1 MIPLAAPTLGDA
13 ELDQIATVFERGQ
26 LTRGPEVEAFET
38 DFAAFCDGNHAIAT
52 SNGTTALHTAF
63 HALGLGKGDRIAT
76 TPFSFIASAN
86 AIRWCGATPTFVD
99 IRADTYNLDC
109 EALEQRLRD
118 GEQIDAVL
126 AVHAF
131 GLPCEMDYL
140 HELADE
146 YDFLIVE
153 DAAQA
158 HGAQYNGVPVGSLG
172 DAACFSF
179 FASKNMTTGEGGMM
193 VADDPAVAERARSF
207 IEHGKTE
214 EGYDGLGHNFCMSD
228 VTAAIGRAQLKKLPG
243 YTEPRRQNAQQLTSQ
258 LHGIVETPVEPAN
271 RRHVYHIYTIQTEQ
285 RESLRTHLTEQG
297 VATGV
302 YYETPIHHQPAYR
315 NYTPELPTVN
325 RLSNQV
331 LALPVHP
338 QLTADE
344 LDQITTSVR
353 DWSDHPESM
362 RD

>member
-26 LTRGPEVEAFET
+26 LTRGPEVNAFET
-38 DFAAFCDGNHAIAT
+38 EFATFCDTNHAIAT
-52 SNGTTALHTAF
+52 ANGTTALHTAF
-63 HALGLGKGDRIAT
+63 HALGLGESDRIAT

-99 IRADTYNLDC
+99 IRADTYNIDC
-109 EALEQRLRD
+109 EAFEQRLRD

-140 HELADE
+140 RELSDE
-146 YDFLIVE
+146 HDFLIIE

-158 HGAQYNGVPVGSLG
+158 HSAQYNGEPVGSLG

-179 FASKNMTTGEGGMM
+179 FASKNMTTGEGGM
-193 VADDPAVAERARSF
+193 VVTDDSAVAERARSF

-214 EGYDGLGHNFCMSD
+214 DGYDGLGHNFCMSD
-228 VTAAIGRAQLKKLPG
+228 VTAAIGRAQLEKLPG
-243 YTEPRRQNAQQLTSQ
+243 YTDARRQNAQQLTSQ
-258 LHGIVETPVEPAN
+258 LEGIVETPVEPAN

-285 RESLRTHLTEQG
+285 RDSLRTHLTEHG

-302 YYETPIHHQPAYR
+302 YYETPIHRQPAYR
-315 NYTPELPTVN
+315 DHDVQLPTAD
-325 RLSNQV
+325 RLSNRV

-338 QLTADE
+338 HLAADE
-344 LDQITTSVR
+344 LDQITTSVHEYVKSRRR
-353 DWSDHPESM
+353 DAV
-362 RD
+362 